1 MRMRSSSLRTDNQNV
16 CATARLSWTMTF
28 LRLCTR
34 WLCAFIA
41 LFPALPLHLAAASVD
56 QELSELQKLGLPV
69 LRSVTSVTVSDD
81 GRFLYAAA
89 FNAGIVSVFA
99 RDPKTGFL
107 EAQDEI
113 TTPDLEAAVRVR
125 LSPDGAYAAAA
136 AFGANAVSVFKRNA
150 STGQLTLV
158 ATARK
163 GENDALGLDFVID
176 ASFSK
181 DNRFLYTAAAD
192 GVGVFKLEDDKLTFV
207 QHELAGGQLGGVRC
221 VTVSP
226 SGPWLYAAAH
236 MSGTLVVLR
245 RDETSGTVQVVQI
258 LKNDQDDVTALDGAF
273 RVACSP
279 DGKHVYV
286 SSGRFK
292 GDQAIS
298 AFETTADGKLKLIEE
313 HVNGVGGFAGFQG
326 GNDIAVSP
334 DGTRVYAVASLSDR
348 LVRFRRNADSGKL
361 TFLGSQ
367 QVGEMET
374 PGSAGVCFSPDGKF
388 VYVADEDANAIV
400 SFKER

>member
-1 MRMRSSSLRTDNQNV
+1 MAKTVRKSTRLSLIMRSILILYRWV
-16 CATARLSWTMTF
+16 CAS
-28 LRLCTR
+28 
-34 WLCAFIA
+34 IA
-41 LFPALPLHLAAASVD
+41 LFPGLPLIFAAAPTNGIA
-56 QELSELQKLGLPV
+56 QEDLSEVQKVTLPF
-69 LRSVTSVTVSDD
+69 LRSVTSATISDD

-89 FNAGIVSVFA
+89 FNAGVVSVFA
-99 RDPKTGFL
+99 RDPGTGFL
-107 EAQDEI
+107 DAQDEI
-113 TTPDLEAAVRVR
+113 TTPDLQAVVRVR
-125 LSPDGAYAAAA
+125 LSPDGAYACAA
-136 AFGANAVSVFKRNA
+136 AFGANAVTVFKRNP

-158 ATARK
+158 DTARK
-163 GENDALGLDFVID
+163 GENDAAGLDFVID

-181 DNRFLYTAAAD
+181 DDRFLYTAEAN
-192 GVGVFKLEDDKLTFV
+192 GVGVFKLEGDKLTFI
-207 QHELAGGQLGGVRC
+207 QHEIGGGQLSGVRC
-221 VTVSP
+221 VTLSP
-226 SGPWLYAAAH
+226 TGPWLYATAY
-236 MSGTLVVLR
+236 MSGTLAVLR
-245 RDETSGTVQVVQI
+245 RDEATGTVKVVQI
-258 LKNDQDDVTALDGAF
+258 LKNDQDDVTALEGAF

-279 DGKHVYV
+279 DGKHLYV

-292 GDQAIS
+292 GDQAVS
-298 AFETTADGKLKLIEE
+298 AFEITPEGKLKLIEE
-313 HVNGVGGFAGFQG
+313 HVNGVGGFTGFQG